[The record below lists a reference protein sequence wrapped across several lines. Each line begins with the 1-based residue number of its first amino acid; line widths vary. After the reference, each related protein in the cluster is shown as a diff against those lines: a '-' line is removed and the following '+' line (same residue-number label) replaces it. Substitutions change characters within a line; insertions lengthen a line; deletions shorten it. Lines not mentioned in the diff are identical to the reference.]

1 MTATDSPTLDMSF
14 EVIRS
19 RLRDPEFLACHG
31 LGNEVPFHV
40 FPYDAAG
47 ETEVQVRTKELV
59 EEFSHQAT
67 GPRITHFDLW
77 DTICDICEERR
88 LMEKLAAFERK
99 RGTEALLARLQTIA
113 SPAKLVAHMD
123 KRFAEQNGEPEPGR
137 DVLIISGVGRAYPVV
152 RAHQILECAQP
163 VFTNIPLVL
172 LYPGIYDGQSL
183 RLFGSIN
190 DGSYYRAFNLL

>member
-40 FPYDAAG
+40 FPYSTAD
-47 ETEVQVRTKELV
+47 ENEVRARTNALV
-59 EEFSHQAT
+59 EEFSRQT
-67 GPRITHFDLW
+67 DGPRITHFDLW
-77 DTICDICEERR
+77 DVIYDVCEERR
-88 LMEKLAAFERK
+88 LMEKLVAFERK
-99 RGTEALLARLQTIA
+99 RGTDALLARLQTIA
-113 SPAKLVAHMD
+113 SPAKLVAHMST
-123 KRFAEQNGEPEPGR
+123 RFSELNGEIQPGR
-137 DVLIISGVGRAYPVV
+137 DALLISGVGRAYPVV

-163 VFTNIPLVL
+163 VFSSIPLVL